1 MAAQRKLANMTQVQ
15 VADRLGIEK
24 ETVSRLETGV
34 IPPSLQDWSNWPIF
48 LAVPSDTF
56 SGMN

>member
-1 MAAQRKLANMTQVQ
+1 MTQVQ